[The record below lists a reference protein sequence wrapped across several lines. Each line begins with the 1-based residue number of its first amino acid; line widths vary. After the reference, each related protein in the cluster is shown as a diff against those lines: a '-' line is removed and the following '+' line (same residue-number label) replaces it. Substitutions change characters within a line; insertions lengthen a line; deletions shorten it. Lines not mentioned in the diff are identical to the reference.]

1 MKNQTEPKLFELIAR
16 IKALQTQQADYN
28 APALTIAEANELEKA
43 IRTVEHITNMSYRKP
58 EPAPADERDSITIT
72 WNIDDVFDL
81 AEREGREKP
90 TIEQAREVLAREV
103 LAMADKH
110 HDANYGIS
118 WDTLSHYLHEV
129 CGDSS
134 ADEDVSEGGAI

>member
-1 MKNQTEPKLFELIAR
+1 MENQTEPKLFELIAR
-16 IKALQTQQADYN
+16 IKALQTQQADYS

-58 EPAPADERDSITIT
+58 EPAPENPDEIIIS
-72 WNIDDVFDL
+72 WCVDDILEL
-81 AEREGREKP
+81 AEREGREEP
-90 TIEQAREVLAREV
+90 TIEQAREVLA
-103 LAMADKH
+103 MADKY
-110 HDANYGIS
+110 HDANYGIC

-134 ADEDVSEGGAI
+134 ADEDISEGGAQ